1 MEAATAV
8 TVDVTGTVT
17 DSGFPLIAMSATF
30 WFVEADVA
38 VNVLPEVIAPVE

>member
-1 MEAATAV
+1 VEAATGV

-30 WFVEADVA
+30 WFAVADVA
-38 VNVLPEVIAPVE
+38 VNVLPEVIAPVK

>member
-1 MEAATAV
+1 MEAATGV

-17 DSGFPLIAMSATF
+17 DSGFPLITISVTLV
-30 WFVEADVA
+30 FVVADVA